1 MKSFPILKQAQAWPA
16 SLFTLPHAQRILRPQ
31 RGQAA
36 LEAVLLTLVLV
47 LAVFSLVE
55 DSPLARLV
63 FSLHDHHA
71 RMARGLAL
79 P

>member
-1 MKSFPILKQAQAWPA
+1 
-16 SLFTLPHAQRILRPQ
+16 
-31 RGQAA
+31 
-36 LEAVLLTLVLV
+36 VLLTLVLV
-47 LAVFSLVE
+47 LAVFSLVD

>member
-1 MKSFPILKQAQAWPA
+1 MKFNRL
-16 SLFTLPHAQRILRPQ
+16 RLRPLRRSLWHRALCQ
-31 RGQAA
+31 QQGQAA
-36 LEAVLLTLVLV
+36 LEAVLLTLLLA
-47 LAVFSLVE
+47 LAVFSLVD
-55 DSPLARLV
+55 DSPLAKLV

>member
-1 MKSFPILKQAQAWPA
+1 MNFDPPKIRV
-16 SLFTLPHAQRILRPQ
+16 SLLALRHRTPFQ
-31 RGQAA
+31 QQGQAA
-36 LEAVLLTLVLV
+36 LEAVLLTLLLA
-47 LAVFSLVE
+47 LAVFSLVD

>member
-1 MKSFPILKQAQAWPA
+1 MKSFPRLEHAWLRPGA
-16 SLFTLPHAQRILRPQ
+16 LLPQRPAQRLLRPQ

-47 LAVFSLVE
+47 LAVFSLLD
-55 DSPLARLV
+55 DSPLAKLV